1 MDVLYLDEHLLAVNK
16 PAGVASSPG
25 GGEPRGASLY
35 EQLQVT
41 YGRLWIVHRL
51 DKGTS
56 GVMVFARHVAAHRSL
71 SLLFETR
78 AVSKRY
84 HVFLHGL
91 PSWEE
96 MTANF
101 PLRAN
106 VGHKR
111 RTVVDERR
119 GQPAVTHFRLL
130 QRFAEYILAEAIPET
145 GRTHQI
151 RAHAAALGFPVLGDV
166 RYGAP
171 PFPAFLTRPA
181 LHAYS
186 LAFDLEGKAYAL
198 VAPYPEDL
206 LRLIQNT

>member
-1 MDVLYLDEHLLAVNK
+1 MDVLYLDEHLVAVSK
-16 PAGVASSPG
+16 PAGVASVPG

-35 EQLQVT
+35 EQLQER

-56 GVMVFARHVAAHRSL
+56 GVIVFARHAAAHRTL

-78 AVSKRY
+78 NVRKRY
-84 HVFLHGL
+84 HAFLHGL

-96 MTANF
+96 KTADL

-111 RTVVDERR
+111 RTMVDAQR
-119 GQPAVTHFRLL
+119 GQPAVTHFRIL
-130 QRFAEYILAEAIPET
+130 QRFAAYVLAEAIPET

-166 RYGAP
+166 LYGAP
-171 PFPAFLTRPA
+171 PPPSFLSRPA

-186 LAFDLEGKAYAL
+186 LAFELEGKAYAL
-198 VAPYPEDL
+198 LAPYPEDL
-206 LRLIQNT
+206 LRLIPNA